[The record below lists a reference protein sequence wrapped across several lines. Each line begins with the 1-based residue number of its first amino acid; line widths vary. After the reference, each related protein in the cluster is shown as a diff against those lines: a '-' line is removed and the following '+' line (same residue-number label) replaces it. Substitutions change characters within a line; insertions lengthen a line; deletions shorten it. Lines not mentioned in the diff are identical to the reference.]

1 MSAFLAGL
9 SVALIVAKM
18 LGFIHISWL
27 LAFTPML
34 IYLVIEVVAFLVV
47 LFWYITGLYRK

>member
-18 LGFIHISWL
+18 LVFIHVSWL
-27 LAFTPML
+27 LAFTPIL
-34 IYLVIEVVAFLVV
+34 IYLVIEVVAFVVV

>member
-9 SVALIVAKM
+9 SIALIVAKM

-27 LAFTPML
+27 LAFIPIL
-34 IYLVIEVVAFLVV
+34 IYLVIEVVVFLVV